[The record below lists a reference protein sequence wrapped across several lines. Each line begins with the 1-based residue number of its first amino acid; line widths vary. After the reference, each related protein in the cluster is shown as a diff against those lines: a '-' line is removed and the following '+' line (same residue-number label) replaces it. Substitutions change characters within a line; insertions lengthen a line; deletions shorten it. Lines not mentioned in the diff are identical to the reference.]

1 VCITITLLIVL
12 FPEPPPLVI
21 YSYEARHFRIIG
33 ILIVPGMIYIV
44 NKLNRGYQLVF
55 IVVCLCIAGY
65 SVNYVIKGY
74 NINQNQSAKGTT
86 GISQINIDQQSLNAI
101 MKLDKENKNALFV
114 FIANDVS
121 LEILHNRVINLS
133 PIGDD
138 YKIDMDDYKYEGFA
152 GPLFIILP
160 ETYNGPKE
168 RLIMKSFPGYIGF
181 NISMLGEKYVLYEAR
196 MERPKKSQTGK

>member
-1 VCITITLLIVL
+1 
-12 FPEPPPLVI
+12 
-21 YSYEARHFRIIG
+21 
-33 ILIVPGMIYIV
+33 
-44 NKLNRGYQLVF
+44 
-55 IVVCLCIAGY
+55 
-65 SVNYVIKGY
+65 
-74 NINQNQSAKGTT
+74 
-86 GISQINIDQQSLNAI
+86 

-138 YKIDMDDYKYEGFA
+138 YKIDMDDYRYEGFA

-168 RLIMKSFPGYIGF
+168 KLIMKSFPDYAGW
-181 NISMLGEKYVLYEAR
+181 NLSMLSDKYVLYEAR
-196 MERPKKSQTGK
+196 MKR